1 MKSNSRTKA
10 PRAGALAAT
19 VAALLAFSAQAQDL
33 NFDIPAGDLKSAL
46 DAYIKQTGQQIVYKS
61 DDLKGKASP
70 GARGAMTSQ
79 QALDALLAGTNLQV
93 SRDASGA
100 VVVFPAEA
108 AAGGASTQTAGD
120 DQKLEEVIVTATA
133 VSQIYVT
140 SRSGTRLDTDPM
152 KLPISISTVQGD
164 LLQQQQARTLTDVL
178 NNVAGVDVS
187 AYNGITMRGFDASL
201 ARNGTID
208 TGSFSYLVNQR
219 PSVSVDRIEV
229 VKGPEQIMQGSQGGI
244 GGLVN
249 LITKRPEADPL
260 AYLGAAAG
268 SEGYWRLDA
277 DVNDTLVGDENNRL
291 MGRLVGSSSGAG
303 ETSVGYDG
311 ATNEFASAGLRWE
324 NTGWGTDFGVVY
336 EYNAS
341 SLPDAPIV
349 VTLGNSF
356 HSGMKEWAIG
366 ADNAYVSTRENTIDV
381 NFSQRLWQDWTLGVN
396 YIWGETSRRFRSTD
410 PRAFLEPATVVAST
424 AAGKGWT
431 MDGDSDAF
439 KIDIRGRVATGP
451 VEHKLLLAYD
461 YDTSNDTR
469 NAGLTRRG
477 LYYTDLD
484 TGDKTFV
491 SSPRSAAAAYL
502 SFDESGVLLV
512 DQVNWEAWSGLFG
525 VRWISFDS
533 SSQGGS
539 GAPDKQTGDDTLPQ
553 YGLVYRITPDV
564 SLYASGGQGFNSNAG
579 LLNAQGVSVPNET
592 STQYEGGVKALL
604 FSQQVAVTLALY
616 RIEQKNVAIQPDQPE
631 PPDGYYYYI
640 TIPGLT
646 GKGIEFEVPG
656 QPIRGLQMRAN
667 FTYTEQEYQS
677 GDKRGEPP
685 DVGYVP
691 CSFNLWAQYWLSR
704 NPGQGWW
711 GGLGVTAKDSAESV
725 FYAPNVPGYTTF
737 DLQAGY
743 STEHWNAIA
752 GFRNVADVQTFYPT
766 SQFSQF
772 GTVQPGAS
780 FQFDLNYRF

>member
-431 MDGDSDAF
+431 LDGDSDAF
-439 KIDIRGRVATGP
+439 KVDIRGRVETGP

-461 YDTSNDTR
+461 DNTADDTR
-469 NAGLTRRG
+469 NAGLVLKGFYT
-477 LYYTDLD
+477 TDLS
-484 TGDKTFV
+484 TGVKTFDPDPLIV
-491 SSPRSAAAAYL
+491 PAGYGSY
-502 SFDESGVLLV
+502 DESGLLLV

-525 VRWISFDS
+525 VRWVSFDS
-533 SSQGGS
+533 STRFGS
-539 GAPDKQTGDDTLPQ
+539 NAPDKGSGDDTLPQ

-564 SLYASGGQGFNSNAG
+564 SLYASGGQGFTSNAG
-579 LLNAQGVSVPNET
+579 LLDVDGGSLPNET
-592 STQYEGGVKALL
+592 STQYEAGVKALL
-604 FSQQVAVTLALY
+604 LNQQVAVTLALY
-616 RIEQKNVAIQPDQPE
+616 RIEQKNLALFVDYTPDE
-631 PPDGYYYYI
+631 VFVYT

-646 GKGIEFEVPG
+646 SKGVELEVSG

-667 FTYTEQEYQS
+667 FTYTEQEYQY
-677 GDKRGEPP
+677 GDIRGEPP
-685 DVGYVP
+685 DLGYVP
-691 CSFNLWAQYWLSR
+691 LSFNLWSQYWLSR
-704 NPGQGWW
+704 NVGQGWW
-711 GGLGVTAKDSAESV
+711 GGLGVTAKDAASGQS
-725 FYAPNVPGYTTF
+725 YAIYVPGYTTF

-743 STEHWNAIA
+743 STEHWSAIA
-752 GFRNVADVQTFYPT
+752 GYRNVADIQTFYPT
-766 SQFSQF
+766 VQFGDA
-772 GTVQPGAS
+772 GTVQPGSS
-780 FQFDLNYRF
+780 FQFDLSYRF

>member
-10 PRAGALAAT
+10 PRVGVLAAA
-19 VAALLAFSAQAQDL
+19 VATLLALSAQAQDL
-33 NFDIPAGDLKSAL
+33 KFDIPASDLKSAL

-61 DDLKGKASP
+61 DDLKGKSSP
-70 GARGAMTSQ
+70 GARGAMTSE
-79 QALDALLAGTNLQV
+79 QALEALLAGTGLQV
-93 SRDASGA
+93 RRDASGA

-108 AAGGASTQTAGD
+108 VAGGASTKTAGN

-152 KLPISISTVQGD
+152 KLPMSISTVQGD

-178 NNVAGVDVS
+178 NNVAGVDVAANNS
-187 AYNGITMRGFDASL
+187 ITMRGFDASL

-249 LITKRPEADPL
+249 LITKRPEAEPL

-268 SEGYWRLDA
+268 SDGYWRLDA
-277 DVNDTLVGDENNRL
+277 DVNDTLVGNESNHL

-341 SLPDAPIV
+341 SLPDAPLV
-349 VTLGNSF
+349 VTMGNSF
-356 HSGMKEWAIG
+356 HSGMKEWAFG
-366 ADNAYVSTRENTIDV
+366 ADNAYYSTRENTIDV

-396 YIWGETSRRFRSTD
+396 YIWGETFRRFRSTD
-410 PRAFLEPATVVAST
+410 PRGFLEPATVVAST

-439 KIDIRGRVATGP
+439 KIDVRGRVATGP

-469 NAGLTRRG
+469 NAGIVRQG

-491 SSPRSAAAAYL
+491 SDPRSAAAAYL

-533 SSQGGS
+533 SVRSGAGGS
-539 GAPDKQTGDDTLPQ
+539 PSKGTGDDTLPQ
-553 YGLVYRITPDV
+553 YGLTYRITPDV

-579 LLNAQGVSVPNET
+579 LLNAEGNSIPNET

-604 FSQQVAVTLALY
+604 LNQQVAVTLALY
-616 RIEQKNVAIQPDQPE
+616 RIEQKNVAEAVDVS
-631 PPDGYYYYI
+631 PDGDLVYI
-640 TIPGLT
+640 TIPGVT
-646 GKGIEFEVPG
+646 SKGIEFEVSG

-667 FTYTEQEYQS
+667 YTYTEQEYEN
-677 GDKRGEPP
+677 GEPP
-685 DVGYVP
+685 FTGYVP
-691 CSFNLWAQYWLSR
+691 NSLNLWAQYWLSR

-725 FYAPNVPGYTTF
+725 FFAPNVPGYTTF

-752 GFRNVADVQTFYPT
+752 GFRNVADVQTYYPT
-766 SQFSQF
+766 LQLSQF

-780 FQFDLNYRF
+780 FQFDLSCRF